1 MVVALTGAEALFQG
15 GDEPADSALEA
26 VRANGGRQAVRQT
39 FGLLMGSSKAPPAA
53 WPKPLREFLDAS
65 TLDCA
70 PEDREDAEAFFRQ
83 HGPEVM
89 LSLCCLALPS
99 DYLNERGARQLAQT
113 GSLLVHTRRRL
124 ASTAQMVIDVFS
136 PGGLAPEGPGKL
148 AVVRVRLLHAATR
161 ALGDPASALR
171 PINQEDLLYAY
182 TSFTWLVLKG
192 LERLGSRPSRRQVE
206 AYLAVWRAVAPALG
220 LKPALVQGDAETL
233 RDLYL
238 ALRARQAS
246 PTDDAR
252 KLIAALLEVIDELLP
267 SREVIGDSTTAA
279 DLLRYF
285 LGCAIADELGVPGPA
300 GSVARY
306 PRFAALAFQLG
317 LKRAQMRRVTLL
329 TLENLSARE
338 DLSIPPALLRAWT
351 S

>member
-1 MVVALTGAEALFQG
+1 MFQR
-15 GDEPADSALEA
+15 GDDLADRALESVRADGGTLA
-26 VRANGGRQAVRQT
+26 VRRT
-39 FGLLMGSSKAPPAA
+39 FGLLMGSSQAPPAA
-53 WPKPLREFLDAS
+53 WPRPLREFLDAS
-65 TLDCA
+65 TLECG
-70 PEDREDAEAFFRQ
+70 ERDREDAEAFFLE

-124 ASTAQMVIDVFS
+124 ASTAQMVLDIFS
-136 PGGLAPEGPGKL
+136 PGGLAPEGPGRL
-148 AVVRVRLLHAATR
+148 AVVRVRLLHAAAR
-161 ALGDPASALR
+161 ALGDPASPVC

-182 TSFTWLVLKG
+182 TSFTWLVLEG
-192 LERLGSRPSRRQVE
+192 LKRVGSRPSRRQIE
-206 AYLAVWRAVAPALG
+206 AYLAVWRSVAPALG
-220 LKPALVQGDAETL
+220 LTPALVGGETETL
-233 RDLYL
+233 RELYL
-238 ALRARQAS
+238 ALRARHAS

-252 KLIAALLEVIDELLP
+252 RLIAALLEVIDGLLP
-267 SREVIGDSTTAA
+267 SREAIGDSTTAA

-285 LGCAIADELGVPGPA
+285 LGPATADELGVPGPT

-317 LKRAQMRRVTLL
+317 LERARLRRVTVL

-338 DLSIPPALLRAWT
+338 PLRIPPALSAAWAC
-351 S
+351 